1 ARTDRKLADRIAKA
15 CQSGAEPE
23 RRGKASKPETM
34 RPFARWKSSGERSQS
49 VHSTEALPMQNRLAE
64 RGRESK
70 ARSREGN
77 AGGQMRPTNAW
88 GRVQF
93 TNEEDRIGKPK
104 DVFSR
109 NPTGYA
115 MWTEAMKAAIG
126 PLRRAGRKWYS
137 LYDKVIAPANVKAA

>member
-1 ARTDRKLADRIAKA
+1 MARTDRKLADRIAKA

-77 AGGQMRPTNAW
+77 AGGQMRLKAAW
-88 GRVQF
+88 GVF
-93 TNEEDRIGKPK
+93 DGDGIGKPT
-104 DVFSR
+104 DVSCR
-109 NPTGYA
+109 VTGSL
-115 MWTEAMKAAIG
+115 MWTAAMKGAVG
-126 PLRRAGRKWYS
+126 PLRRANRKDVF
-137 LYDKVIAPANVKAA
+137 LYHLNLFSHGD